1 MKNTAIVILS
11 ALLLL
16 MDSCG
21 SGGCDP
27 GPQEVRMRVN
37 HYQVPGV
44 GEGTFLNLLVQDEAA
59 IGTDDWTSL
68 TRIEGFEYENGY
80 LYDLLVRKENSEN
93 PLADASAIK
102 YIWVKTI
109 NKEKVSSEVP
119 FQVRLS
125 RAYSGSYESYITG
138 DANTG
143 YKLLNLVNINCGG
156 FCGSLSEN
164 LNNHQSMLGTFHH
177 EGADIKLI
185 DLTIEK

>member
-1 MKNTAIVILS
+1 MKNAAIVILS

-37 HYQVPGV
+37 HYQIPGV
-44 GEGTFLNLLVQDEAA
+44 AEGTFLNLLVQEGAA

-68 TRIEGFEYENGY
+68 INIERFEYESGY
-80 LYDLLVRKENSEN
+80 LYDLIIRKENSKN
-93 PLADASAIK
+93 PAADASDVK

-109 NKEKVSSEVP
+109 DRQKVSSEVT

-125 RAYSGSYESYITG
+125 QNYSSGYESFITG

-143 YKLLNLVNINCGG
+143 YKLLNRIDINCGS

-164 LNNHQSMLGTFHH
+164 LSNYQSMLGTFNH
-177 EGADIKLI
+177 EGAGIKLI
-185 DLTIEK
+185 DLAIEK